1 MGEKQSLPEGHGA
14 RELRHDLPAEPEEC
28 ANSVAFHLA
37 SDDEDVMTT
46 LLITDGDQTA
56 DLLTAAG
63 SRAVIMPWRDA
74 LHEGPILALD
84 SLEALS
90 AIRAEHLAEVFHFD
104 PETVAATFAE
114 RDAVMRRH
122 AEFDRIE
129 LWFEHDLYDQLQ
141 LIQILD
147 FFAREGRYQ
156 GIVIVQADSFFALER
171 PDTVMRFAIDG
182 VRVNQSLLDMAA
194 TVWSELASSTPERI
208 AARASRPIPGFPFLQ
223 QALGRFLEEL
233 PQPKTGLNRTE
244 TRLLDSLSM
253 EDMSAAALFHQARE
267 AEEAAFMG
275 TWPFYA
281 VIDSLAFCDFPLIE
295 GLHAPYSHADSE
307 VHAEYV
313 TAALRLTMVGEDI
326 LSGDQDHVPTNGIKR
341 WWGGT
346 EMKGFTAW
354 RFNRETR
361 QLLAPC

>member
-1 MGEKQSLPEGHGA
+1 
-14 RELRHDLPAEPEEC
+14 
-28 ANSVAFHLA
+28 
-37 SDDEDVMTT
+37 MTT

-63 SRAVIMPWRDA
+63 SRAIIMPWRDA
-74 LHEGPILALD
+74 LHEGPIPPLD
-84 SLEALS
+84 TLEAVS
-90 AIRAEHLAEVFHFD
+90 AVRAEHLAEVFKFD

-141 LIQILD
+141 LLQILN
-147 FFAREGRYQ
+147 FFAKEERSK
-156 GIVIVQADSFFALER
+156 GIVIVQADSFFAMER

-182 VRVNQSLLDMAA
+182 VRVTQGHLDMAA
-194 TVWSELASSTPERI
+194 RIWAELTSSTPELI
-208 AARASRPIPGFPFLQ
+208 AKRATKPIKGFPYLQ
-223 QALGRFLEEL
+223 AALARFLEEL
-233 PQPKTGLNRTE
+233 PQPTTGLNRTE
-244 TRLLDSLSM
+244 MRLLDSLGM
-253 EDMSAAALFHQARE
+253 EDMSAAALFHQARQ

-295 GLHAPYSHADSE
+295 GLYTPYSHADSE

-313 TAALRLTMVGEDI
+313 TAPLKLSMVGEDI
-326 LSGDQDHVPTNGIKR
+326 LSGDQDHVSTNGIQR

-346 EMKGFTAW
+346 EMKGFSAW
-354 RFNRETR
+354 RFNRDTR
-361 QLLAPC
+361 ELFAPR

>member
-1 MGEKQSLPEGHGA
+1 MGEKLSLPDGHGA
-14 RELRHDLPAEPEEC
+14 PDPC
-28 ANSVAFHLA
+28 AGMAGKARTSRISVAFRLA

-46 LLITDGDQTA
+46 LLITDGDQTV

-63 SRAVIMPWRDA
+63 SRAIIMPWRDA
-74 LHEGPILALD
+74 LHDGPIPPLD
-84 SLEALS
+84 TLEAVS
-90 AIRAEHLAEVFHFD
+90 AVRAEHLAEVFKFD

-122 AEFDRIE
+122 AEFDRVE

-141 LIQILD
+141 LLQILD
-147 FFAREGRYQ
+147 FFAKEGRSE
-156 GIVIVQADSFFALER
+156 GIVIVQADSFFAMER

-182 VRVNQSLLDMAA
+182 VRVSPSLLEMAA
-194 TVWSELASSTPERI
+194 TVWGELTSPTPERI
-208 AARASRPIPGFPFLQ
+208 AKRAARPIKGFPFLQ
-223 QALGRFLEEL
+223 QALARFLEEL

-244 TRLLDSLSM
+244 MRLLDSLGL
-253 EDMSAAALFHQARE
+253 EDMSAAALFHQARQ

-313 TAALRLTMVGEDI
+313 TAPLRLTMVGEDI
-326 LSGDQDHVPTNGIKR
+326 LAGDQDHVSTNGIKR

-346 EMKGFTAW
+346 QMSGFSAW
-354 RFNRETR
+354 RFNRDTR
-361 QLLAPC
+361 ELLTPC